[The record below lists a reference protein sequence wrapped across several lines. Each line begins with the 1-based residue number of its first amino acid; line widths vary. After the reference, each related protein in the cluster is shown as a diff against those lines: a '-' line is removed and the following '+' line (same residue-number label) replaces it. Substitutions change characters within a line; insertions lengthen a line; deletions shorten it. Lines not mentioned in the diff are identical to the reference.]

1 MLGNKRA
8 HNTFKPSPSAILRT
22 YGSLVPACQARD
34 SKDRAVLVP
43 HGSRLNVREKREQTG
58 PPGFARLVIGSERA
72 TALSVGDKFYHSLCL
87 SFACGRGILTPG
99 DHHPF
104 CGGAIPHFH
113 THAKSSPFPS
123 SDAAWTQR
131 MPVGYPT
138 PERARYSMKP
148 GETVNPN
155 VLVDLPHGC
164 NAPMTHK
171 STSKSIAGL
180 PMPDMKANSLDSP
193 HANVATARETTQ
205 CVFHNQAS
213 RCAKELTNCFDARSH
228 DEFSPECS
236 LTARRA
242 AVRIGARM

>member
-1 MLGNKRA
+1 MMGNKRA

-43 HGSRLNVREKREQTG
+43 HDSRLNVREKREQTG
-58 PPGFARLVIGSERA
+58 PPGFARLVIESERA

-99 DHHPF
+99 DHRPF

-123 SDAAWTQR
+123 SNAAWTQR

-138 PERARYSMKP
+138 PERARYSMKL

-155 VLVDLPHGC
+155 VPVDLPHGC
-164 NAPMTHK
+164 NAPWLTDQRVNRSPGSQCRTWKQIPRTAPMQ
-171 STSKSIAGL
+171 TSRRPVKQRS
-180 PMPDMKANSLDSP
+180 
-193 HANVATARETTQ
+193 
-205 CVFHNQAS
+205 VFFTIRHH
-213 RCAKELTNCFDARSH
+213 DAR
-228 DEFSPECS
+228 
-236 LTARRA
+236 RN
-242 AVRIGARM
+242 